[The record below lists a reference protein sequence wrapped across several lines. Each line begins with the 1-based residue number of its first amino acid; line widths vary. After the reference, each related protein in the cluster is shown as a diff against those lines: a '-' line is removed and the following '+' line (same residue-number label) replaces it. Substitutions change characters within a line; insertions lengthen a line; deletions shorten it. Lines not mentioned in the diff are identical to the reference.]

1 MKTIRWSPSLA
12 RLFSAGL
19 GSLALLGV
27 AGCSNLPSIGMPS
40 LNLTAA
46 PLQLDVAAIP
56 ESGQR
61 LHAKRTLQLLVT
73 PFRDAR
79 PAASGKIGNVS
90 AAVNDMLG
98 SELYL
103 QDIPGTV
110 TAAMQKQLAAS
121 GFQVVASGGKTP
133 STNHDFEL
141 SGVIRDFTL
150 NIAGRDEVSIVVETT
165 LRDSRTGKILW
176 AGSVA
181 EKADRFAG
189 ITGNTRNSI
198 TRYLSEALAKVSAK
212 TREAVS
218 TTIVQ
223 VYPELFHPALPLQ
236 RPTDGVT
243 VLVAPTEPLPATPL
257 VQASGSGRLTV
268 STTPSRAKVYLAD
281 VYYGLSPLKLELEAG
296 IHTLHFKHEAYQPTT
311 EKVSVRKGE
320 TTELEIKLEK

>member
-1 MKTIRWSPSLA
+1 M
-12 RLFSAGL
+12 
-19 GSLALLGV
+19 
-27 AGCSNLPSIGMPS
+27 
-40 LNLTAA
+40 
-46 PLQLDVAAIP
+46 P
-56 ESGQR
+56 ESGHR
-61 LHAKRTLQLLVT
+61 LHAKRPLHLLVT
-73 PFRDAR
+73 PYRDAR
-79 PAASGKIGNVS
+79 PAAASGKIGNVS

-103 QDIPGTV
+103 RDIPGAV
-110 TAAMQKQLAAS
+110 TAAMQKQLATS
-121 GFQVVASGGKTP
+121 GFQVVASGDKTP

-141 SGVIRDFTL
+141 SGVIKEFTL

-198 TRYLSEALAKVSAK
+198 TLYLSDALAKVSAK

-223 VYPELFHPALPLQ
+223 VYPELFHPASPLQ

-268 STTPSRAKVYLAD
+268 STTPPRAKVYLAD